1 MFDDIAKIAWVYYNR
16 GEPEAVMRFAEEDT
30 AKSTL
35 EKALEANGG
44 KLEVKGANLECKV
57 LEDEEELEFFKE
69 KVMPQI
75 ENKDR
80 FSNKKKNNGN

>member
-1 MFDDIAKIAWVYYNR
+1 
-16 GEPEAVMRFAEEDT
+16 MRFAEENT

-80 FSNKKKNNGN
+80 FSNKKKNNGKEILNKILRKYN

>member
-1 MFDDIAKIAWVYYNR
+1 
-16 GEPEAVMRFAEEDT
+16 
-30 AKSTL
+30 
-35 EKALEANGG
+35 
-44 KLEVKGANLECKV
+44 LEVKGANLECKV

-80 FSNKKKNNGN
+80 FSNKKKNNGKEN